1 MSRRI
6 RRLAS
11 ALPTRMSAY
20 NAAPAASTAGR
31 DWILTIRQAIVIS
44 LLFGGYASLY
54 FCRSD
59 LSVATPL
66 LAKELVRH
74 GLSYDQ
80 ALVRIGAITSLGIL
94 AYALGKPFIGGL
106 GDYWGGR
113 INFLAGL
120 AGATIFSLLFALSG
134 ALPLFSIAWF
144 LNRLVQSGAWAGLLK
159 VSSRWFDYSSH
170 GTVIGLLSVS
180 YLIGDAGAREWM
192 GRLIGQGY
200 GWRSLFVLAAA
211 VSGVMF
217 IASFALLRESRVAAG
232 HRDTVANPL
241 NLFAHVKAPP
251 ASVRE
256 RLRPLFKSPAFLM
269 VCLLSL
275 VCTIVRETF
284 NDWTPVYMRDF
295 VHLSMSNAAGWSAI
309 FPAVGAV
316 SVLLTGWLG
325 DRLGANGRP
334 LLLFAG
340 LTATAL
346 ALFAL
351 MMVHPGGRDALPV
364 ALVGVIGFCLLGPY
378 AYLGGAMA
386 LDFGG
391 KTAGAVASGIIDGIG
406 YIGAVSAGVGGAKLA
421 VAFGWRGVFG
431 TLAVVGMIGAI
442 GAGLLYVISL
452 RAATIERAAGE
463 AVGS

>member
-1 MSRRI
+1 M
-6 RRLAS
+6 
-11 ALPTRMSAY
+11 TTQ
-20 NAAPAASTAGR
+20 AAPAAGR
-31 DWILTIRQAIVIS
+31 ERTLRIRQAIVIS

-66 LAKELVRH
+66 LARELARH
-74 GLSYDQ
+74 GLTYDQ

-113 INFLAGL
+113 INFLLGL
-120 AGATIFSLLFALSG
+120 AGATVFTLLFAVSG
-134 ALPLFSIAWF
+134 ALPVFTVAWF
-144 LNRLVQSGAWAGLLK
+144 MNRLLQSGAWAGLLK

-170 GTVIGLLSVS
+170 GTLIGVLSVS

-192 GRLIGQGY
+192 GHLIAEGY

-211 VSGVMF
+211 VSGVML

-232 HRDTVANPL
+232 HRDTLANPL
-241 NLFAHVKAPP
+241 NLFADADAPP
-251 ASVRE
+251 ATVKE
-256 RLRPLFKSPAFLM
+256 RLAPLLKSPAFLM
-269 VCLLSL
+269 VCVLSL

-295 VHLSMSNAAGWSAI
+295 VHLSMSDAAGLSAI
-309 FPAVGAV
+309 FPGIGVI
-316 SVLLTGWLG
+316 SVLLTGWFG

-334 LLLFAG
+334 LILFTG
-340 LTATAL
+340 LTATAV
-346 ALFAL
+346 ALVL
-351 MMVHPGGRDALPV
+351 LTMIHRGGTDATVPV
-364 ALVGVIGFCLLGPY
+364 ALIGVVGFCLLGPY

-391 KTAGAVASGIIDGIG
+391 KAAGAVASGIIDGVG
-406 YIGAVSAGVGGAKLA
+406 YIGAVFAGVGGAKLA
-421 VAFGWRGVFG
+421 VAFGWRGVFAA
-431 TLAVVGMIGAI
+431 LAAIATVGAI
-442 GAGLLYVISL
+442 GAGLLYAMEL
-452 RAATIERAAGE
+452 RAVAARPANAGI
-463 AVGS
+463 GS